1 MGSMDTGE
9 GTSQFTD
16 ATTPLAHLKALVKA
30 FSVERDWEQFHHP
43 KDLGVALACEVGE
56 LLEHFR
62 YRRDDE
68 IRAWLDRDENRRL
81 VADEVADC
89 LWLVLRMAD
98 VIGFDLS
105 SALASKVEAAGRKY
119 PVEQSRG
126 RPDKYTAYRQEG
138 GPGRGEGRAGL
149 DREEEG

>member
-1 MGSMDTGE
+1 MDAF
-9 GTSQFTD
+9 SD
-16 ATTPLAHLKALVKA
+16 DTTPLARLKELVRA

-68 IRAWLDRDENRRL
+68 IRAWLGDIANRRL

-89 LWLVLRMAD
+89 LWLVLRLAD
-98 VIGFDLS
+98 VVGFDLA
-105 SALASKVEAAGRKY
+105 SALADKVEAAGRKY
-119 PVEQSRG
+119 PADRSRG
-126 RPDKYTAYRQEG
+126 RADKYTAYVETPESG
-138 GPGRGEGRAGL
+138 EPGRGEGRAGP
-149 DREEEG
+149 EEGGG